1 MTQNYESTWSTVPE
15 DILREIVGSLPAS
28 LPEKDKQFLRDLFK
42 FRNEFGAWTR
52 DMLGLR
58 AETKELNR
66 QYPQYHP
73 DLTSLVTTAAMLLVL
88 RQQTSDSDMYVKMQL
103 RKRFLKT
110 IESLTKTCNLT
121 LKKNNPA

>member
-15 DILREIVGSLPAS
+15 DILRDIAGSLPAS
-28 LPEKDKQFLRDLFK
+28 LLEKDKQFLRDLLK
-42 FRNEFGAWTR
+42 YRSEFGAWTR

-73 DLTSLVTTAAMLLVL
+73 DLTVLVTTAATLLIL
-88 RQQTSDSDMYVKMQL
+88 RQQTSDSDMYAKMQL
-103 RKRFLKT
+103 RNRCLKT
-110 IESLTKTCNLT
+110 IERLTKTCNLT

>member
-15 DILREIVGSLPAS
+15 DILRESAGSLPAS
-28 LPEKDKQFLRDLFK
+28 LPEKDMQFLRDLFK
-42 FRNEFGAWTR
+42 FRNEFGARTR

-73 DLTSLVTTAAMLLVL
+73 DLTVLVTTAATLLIL
-88 RQQTSDSDMYVKMQL
+88 RQQTSDSDMYAKMRL
-103 RKRFLKT
+103 RNRFLKT
-110 IESLTKTCNLT
+110 IERLPKTCNLT